1 MKRFGLFIIL
11 FFSVSFLSFGQ
22 KGQKKLEKSM
32 KAINKEEYSDALKL
46 YDEALA
52 LEPNLPLTALQIEGL
67 TKASNVLG
75 ATDKMANL
83 YQRAMLL
90 YPENISYI
98 YEYANTKLLGGEL
111 EDARTWLKKYTAL
124 RNDDPKANK
133 ALDMIAVLENIK
145 PMLPNTTVN
154 QSILSTNDVDEF
166 GASFHMNYLVFCSD
180 RDGVNHKGVE
190 FSGRQTLDLY
200 KSVIGSDGRTGS
212 LASFDSDINSAVK
225 HEGPATFTADGKKMF
240 FTQNSEI
247 PDESEKIHLNLY
259 ESTYEDGKW
268 VDKKAFKYNTTK
280 SSTMHPALS
289 YDGKTLYFASDR
301 FGGFGGFDIWMCQFE
316 FGRWSEPINLGGL
329 INTTGN
335 EVFPT
340 TGKNGELFYSS
351 KGGTLPSYGGFDIYM
366 ATPFADKKS
375 LGFEKLYNMGTP
387 INSGKDDTGLAIS
400 PDGSFA
406 IFSSARAIQPTKN
419 DNLFFIKMSSF
430 SEEALLAPI
439 QIGEPLRLGKRV
451 VSSNITNNPTS
462 TNPSVS
468 TEVALAKPI
477 TPAKPVAPTAK
488 PLPSKPAVTLSKPSV
503 TTPTVSKPSVTT
515 PTVSKPSAT
524 TPTPSTIVAN
534 ADLTSGL
541 KANEYLIQ
549 LYKKG
554 TKEVVRGATITI
566 KSVDNA
572 FNKMAMADGLGSVI
586 LILEANKS
594 YEVIVRAAGFKP
606 AKNPYITDKKMFT
619 VELEPQQ

>member
-1 MKRFGLFIIL
+1 MKRFGLFIVL
-11 FFSVSFLSFGQ
+11 FFSVSFLSFAQ

-32 KAINKEEYSDALKL
+32 KALNKEEYSYALKL

-52 LEPNLPLTALQIEGL
+52 LEPNLSLTPLQLEGL
-67 TKASNVLG
+67 TRASNVLG
-75 ATDKMANL
+75 ATDKMASL
-83 YQRAMLL
+83 YQRAMQL

-98 YEYANTKLLGGEL
+98 YEYANTKLLAGEL
-111 EDARTWLKKYTAL
+111 EEAKTWLKKYTDL

-145 PMLPNTTVN
+145 PMLPDAAVN
-154 QSILSTNDVDEF
+154 QSVLSTNDVDEF
-166 GASFHMNYLVFCSD
+166 GPSFHMNYLVFCSD

-212 LASFDSDINSAVK
+212 LASFDNDINSAVK

-268 VDKKAFKYNTTK
+268 VNKKEFKYNSPK
-280 SSTMHPALS
+280 FSCMHPALS
-289 YDGKTLYFASDR
+289 QDGKFLYFASDR
-301 FGGFGGFDIWMCQFE
+301 SGGFGGFDIWMCVFE
-316 FGRWSEPINLGGL
+316 YGNWSEPINLGGV

-340 TGKNGELFYSS
+340 TGKKGELFYSS

-375 LGFEKLYNMGTP
+375 LGFENVYNMGLP
-387 INSGKDDTGLAIS
+387 VNSGKDDTGLAIS

-419 DNLFFIKMSSF
+419 DNLFFMKMSSF
-430 SEEALLAPI
+430 SEEALTAPI
-439 QIGEPLRLGKRV
+439 QVGEPLRLGKRV
-451 VSSNITNNPTS
+451 VSSNSTNNPTS
-462 TNPSVS
+462 TKPATSAS
-468 TEVALAKPI
+468 TSTVAAPAAKPA
-477 TPAKPVAPTAK
+477 TPPAKP
-488 PLPSKPAVTLSKPSV
+488 TLSKPTVAVSKPTVSKPTV
-503 TTPTVSKPSVTT
+503 TTPTVSKPTVTT
-515 PTVSKPSAT
+515 PTQGSV
-524 TPTPSTIVAN
+524 VAN
-534 ADLTSGL
+534 TDLTSGL

-554 TKEVVRGATITI
+554 TKEVVRGATITL
-566 KSVDNA
+566 KSADNT
-572 FNKMAMADGLGSVI
+572 FNKMAMADGLGSAV
-586 LILEANKS
+586 LNLEANKS

-606 AKNPYITDKKMFT
+606 VKNLYLTDKKMFI